1 MKLSVLLSALLF
13 ISFSNSIDA
22 QKKVAGVDFPAVM
35 KVNKKVVTFN
45 GGGLREKYTI
55 DLYVVGLYLRK
66 PSMNSEKVLNSTDEM
81 AMRIKIV
88 SSKVTRDKFVES
100 VKEGFVKSP
109 GATNIATL
117 SSNTAPGPL
126 AASGRCTARLRN
138 RSDSSFAL
146 RQFGCTAPTRNT
158 IDRNSAVLFNH
169 SLISQP
175 LSHATFSSPRLFVS
189 AMAVAGMCLSL
200 SSSNTAL
207 IKLEYPACAMLRP
220 D

>member
-1 MKLSVLLSALLF
+1 MLTNKNNYLKLNQFMKLSVLLSALLF
-13 ISFSNSIDA
+13 IGFSNSIDA

-66 PSMNSEKVLNSTDEM
+66 PSMSSEKVLNSTDEM

-109 GATNIATL
+109 GATKENIKDFMKFYADPFKKGDEIL
-117 SSNTAPGPL
+117 LVYKPGFGTVFYKNKEKRGVI
-126 AASGRCTARLRN
+126 SGAK
-138 RSDSSFAL
+138 FKKAL
-146 RQFGCTAPTRNT
+146 FGIWLGDKPA
-158 IDRNSAVLFNH
+158 DK
-169 SLISQP
+169 
-175 LSHATFSSPRLFVS
+175 
-189 AMAVAGMCLSL
+189 
-200 SSSNTAL
+200 
-207 IKLEYPACAMLRP
+207 KLKLKLLGKI
-220 D
+220 

>member
-1 MKLSVLLSALLF
+1 MLSNKNNYLKLNQFMKLSVLLSALLF
-13 ISFSNSIDA
+13 IGFSNSIDA

-100 VKEGFVKSP
+100 VKEGFIKSP
-109 GATNIATL
+109 GATKQNIKDFMKFYADPFEKGDEIL
-117 SSNTAPGPL
+117 LIYKPGVGTVFYKNKEKRGVI
-126 AASGRCTARLRN
+126 SGLK
-138 RSDSSFAL
+138 FKKAL
-146 RQFGCTAPTRNT
+146 FGIWLGDKPA
-158 IDRNSAVLFNH
+158 DK
-169 SLISQP
+169 
-175 LSHATFSSPRLFVS
+175 
-189 AMAVAGMCLSL
+189 
-200 SSSNTAL
+200 
-207 IKLEYPACAMLRP
+207 KLKLKLLGKI
-220 D
+220 